1 MQNAIAENPHRD
13 STEFV
18 RALNE
23 AIAGVLSTFVLTDLF
38 YYYRLEQPA
47 KAAAAEQ
54 SGIVFHPV
62 SGNGLMY
69 EWLRL
74 QYQYPDKTEAERIT
88 LFRQSA
94 QQGLEANRPALTNI
108 VPQEHITMLFPTA
121 ESHTSPVVR
130 ETLLLLNWYDMNVVH
145 NGGGKENLQIIF
157 LLANSNEVED
167 YFSTVFNS
175 KVEFVFHTLWNVYK
189 AEQPALA
196 AQIEPQGPHPA
207 SHQQKRSTV

>member
-1 MQNAIAENPHRD
+1 M
-13 STEFV
+13 
-18 RALNE
+18 
-23 AIAGVLSTFVLTDLF
+23 
-38 YYYRLEQPA
+38 
-47 KAAAAEQ
+47 KAAVAEQ

-62 SGNGLMY
+62 SGNGLLY

-94 QQGLEANRPALTNI
+94 RQGLEANRPALTNI

-130 ETLLLLNWYDMNVVH
+130 KTLSLLKSYDRSVVN
-145 NGGGKENLQIIF
+145 NGGSRENLFIVFLFSDSNDVQNPFIF
-157 LLANSNEVED
+157 RFKINI
-167 YFSTVFNS
+167 
-175 KVEFVFHTLWNVYK
+175 EFVFHTLWNVYK

-196 AQIEPQGPHPA
+196 AQIEPRGLIPA
-207 SHQQKRSTV
+207 PHQQKRSVV